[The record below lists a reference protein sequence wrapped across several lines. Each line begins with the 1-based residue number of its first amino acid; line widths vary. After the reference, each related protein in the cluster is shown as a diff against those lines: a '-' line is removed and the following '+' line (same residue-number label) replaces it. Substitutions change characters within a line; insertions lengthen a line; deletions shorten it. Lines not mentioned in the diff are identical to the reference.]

1 MVNAS
6 WLEPR
11 MNTKKVL
18 TYLAVAFV
26 IFYLFTQPAN
36 AAAAVKGVFGG
47 ITTGAER
54 LGAFFTSLVAK

>member
-1 MVNAS
+1 
-6 WLEPR
+6 
-11 MNTKKVL
+11 MNVKKVL
-18 TYLAVAFV
+18 TYVAVAFV

-54 LGAFFTSLVAK
+54 LGAFFTSLVSG